1 MPISFYTED
10 TPFLLKN
17 KTQIRH
23 WIKAIAKENS
33 KQIGQISYVFCSDK
47 KILEINKQYLNHD
60 YYTDIISFD
69 YSIKDRLSGDIFIS
83 IDTVHDNAKKF
94 KVSVAT
100 ELRRVIIHGLLHFI
114 GLKDKT
120 KQDAILMRKAE
131 NLALEKYC
139 LLFHVEQN

>member
-1 MPISFYTED
+1 MINLFFED
-10 TPFLLKN
+10 V
-17 KTQIRH
+17 QIPNLDSEFFIN
-23 WIKAIAKENS
+23 WLSSTCVEEGKVLEEVNLI
-33 KQIGQISYVFCSDK
+33 FCSD
-47 KILEINKQYLNHD
+47 EYLLKMNIEYLQHD

-94 KVSVAT
+94 KVSVVT